1 MARRTTARAGMAL
14 ILTLSVIALAG
25 ALAILLQTRAAA
37 RSRAE
42 HEELLRERL
51 RVAAAE
57 AAREALQVLAADEDL
72 QVDHLGEDWA
82 LPVESNHEDGVST
95 LAMIEDAGR
104 FYNWNNLT
112 ATNPA
117 TRIPRDILLD
127 LLTICGDFSPVVRV
141 EALAD
146 YVDSDREG
154 TYEDSF
160 YGRLDPPYTPPH
172 RMLWAPAELLGVHDF
187 SAGMFVARPKTGT
200 DDLFGGDLASAT
212 AVVPA
217 RIAAPIPVNINTASR
232 EVLMGLTGWQQD
244 ADVRRILGL
253 RQIQPFESLG
263 MLFAASPELA
273 ASLEGAIGTAST
285 YYRVQA
291 RAAAGTQHRTVMAW
305 VERGANGDIRI
316 LQWVEGEG

>member
-1 MARRTTARAGMAL
+1 MVRRPTARAGMAL
-14 ILTLSVIALAG
+14 ILTLSAIALAG

-57 AAREALQVLAADEDL
+57 SAREALRVLAADEDL
-72 QVDHLGEDWA
+72 QVDHLGEEWA
-82 LPVESNHEDGVST
+82 LPIEANHEDGLST

-104 FYNWNNLT
+104 FYNWNNIS
-112 ATNPA
+112 ATNSA
-117 TRIPRDILLD
+117 TRVPRDILLD

-146 YVDSDREG
+146 YVDADREG
-154 TYEDSF
+154 SYEDAF
-160 YGRLDPPYTPPH
+160 YRRREPPSTPPH
-172 RMLWAPAELLGVHDF
+172 RLLWAPAELLGVHEF
-187 SAGMFVARPKTGT
+187 SAGMFEARPKTGT
-200 DDLFGGDLASAT
+200 DELFGGDLGAST
-212 AVVPA
+212 VVVPA
-217 RIAAPIPVNINTASR
+217 PLSAPIPVNINTASR
-232 EVLMGLTGWQQD
+232 EVLMGLTGWQQE

-263 MLFAASPELA
+263 MMFAASPELA

-285 YYRVQA
+285 YYRVHA
-291 RAAAGTQHRTVMAW
+291 RAAMGGQHRTVMAW